1 MTTLIKNIKELLQVR
16 ETSVSKVSGAEM
28 AILPTIKNAFLVIED
43 NLIADF
49 GLMEN
54 LPEINA
60 DEVIDATG
68 KIVLPSWCDSH
79 THIVYAGNREQEFVD
94 RINGFSYE
102 EIANRGGGNL
112 NSAKK
117 LNETSEEEIYE
128 QSKVRLEEVMHL
140 GTGAVEIKSGYGLTI
155 EGEIKM
161 LRVIKKLAKNY
172 PIEIKATFLGAHAFP
187 LHYKENKQDYI
198 DEIIT
203 KMLPEIAQNKMADNI
218 DVFC

>member
-1 MTTLIKNIKELLQVR
+1 MITLITNIKELLQVR

-28 AILPTIKNAFLVIED
+28 AVLPTIKNAFLVIEN

-102 EIANRGGGNL
+102 EIANRGGGIL

-117 LNETSEEEIYE
+117 LNETSEEEIY
-128 QSKVRLEEVMHL
+128 
-140 GTGAVEIKSGYGLTI
+140 
-155 EGEIKM
+155 
-161 LRVIKKLAKNY
+161 
-172 PIEIKATFLGAHAFP
+172 
-187 LHYKENKQDYI
+187 
-198 DEIIT
+198 
-203 KMLPEIAQNKMADNI
+203 
-218 DVFC
+218 